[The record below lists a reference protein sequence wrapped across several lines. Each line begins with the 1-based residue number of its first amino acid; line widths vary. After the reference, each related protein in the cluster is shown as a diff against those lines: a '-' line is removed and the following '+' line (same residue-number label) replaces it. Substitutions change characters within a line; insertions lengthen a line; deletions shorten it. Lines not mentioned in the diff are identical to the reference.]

1 MSEESSR
8 IDELEARLDH
18 LVRTQIDFQTEVF
31 RIRDEIA
38 AIRGARQRSGS
49 APPEK
54 APRPVE
60 QPAPP
65 PASPRS
71 EPQRPKPPPRDSS
84 SIPPPT
90 FGYSPGQSARE
101 SAPGSVSAFERYVRD
116 YVDNAKGDLEK
127 FVGENLIAKIGVVVL
142 IIGVGIGV
150 KYSID
155 NNLISPLA
163 RVILGYAF
171 GFGLTGLAIRLKAR
185 YHNFSAALVS
195 GGMAIMYFVTYF
207 AYSAYALLPQSAAFA
222 LMALFTLFT
231 VTAALVYKRQVI
243 AHIGLVGAYAVPFL
257 LSDDTGNYLFLF
269 SYMSILNAGILIIS
283 IKRYWTAIFY
293 TASLFTW
300 AIFGGWLATRYAADV
315 HFELALTF
323 LSIFF
328 AVFYASKLAQA
339 KLYAEHDRRENL
351 IAALATAGV
360 FYIFAFAVEGMPVAE
375 AFRYWT
381 FFTVLAGVSAGV
393 LITSFW
399 FHGRFLMYVAMPF
412 VWLIFG
418 AWYFDRYDA
427 TEHFWLASI
436 FSAVFFAMFYSTVL
450 AQRLMSD
457 EFSIIE
463 KTGLFLTNSFLFYG
477 FGYLMIDGQDALRG
491 YLGLFTAAHA
501 AIHFGVAQGIS
512 RSRPG
517 AVDVVQIL
525 TILVLTFASI
535 AIPVQFNGNAVTMIW
550 AAEGALLFWF
560 ARTHRVRLFEF
571 FSYPVMLLAAGSMLI
586 DWLIVYAD
594 RTGLPSESNRVP
606 LANGDLVTALVVI
619 AAFAFVFFT
628 DRKTRDDGP
637 IPTGIAPYFGGL
649 VAATAAAVLYNAF
662 RIEISNYH
670 HLQSVELRAASGGDS
685 PQGLVDLEWLN
696 LVWQLNYS
704 MAFAAAMTA
713 VNVKYFRSKALAAV
727 NVPISLF
734 LLVLFTTAGMF
745 AFNELRESYLSS
757 GGGSMNIWIRYVSYA
772 AVGVLLYSLY
782 RYSREAFVAEFVPSK
797 VLRLGFEG
805 VLTLTILIAA
815 SGELINLM
823 GQFGIPDAT
832 KLGLSILW
840 GAYSLV
846 LVVIGIAWNK
856 KELRIGA
863 FGLLGVTLAK
873 LFLYDIADLETIP
886 KTILF
891 VTLGIILLVVSFL
904 YNKYKSA
911 IFGIGTER
919 AGE

>member
-1 MSEESSR
+1 MPEERSR
-8 IDELEARLDH
+8 IDELEARLER

-38 AIRGARQRSGS
+38 AIRSARQPSEA
-49 APPEK
+49 APPK
-54 APRPVE
+54 DTAGPGE
-60 QPAPP
+60 QSTPTSPQPEPP
-65 PASPRS
+65 
-71 EPQRPKPPPRDSS
+71 RPKPPPRESPN
-84 SIPPPT
+84 IPPPT

-101 SAPGSVSAFERYVRD
+101 SAPGSVSAFERYVKD

-163 RVILGYAF
+163 RVVLGYAF
-171 GFGLTGLAIRLKAR
+171 GFGLTGLAIRLKAK

-222 LMALFTLFT
+222 LMALFTVFT
-231 VTAALVYKRQVI
+231 VTAALVYRRQVI

-269 SYMSILNAGILIIS
+269 AYMSILNAGILVIS

-293 TASLFTW
+293 TASAFTW
-300 AIFGGWLATRYAADV
+300 TIFGGWLATRYAPDV
-315 HFELALTF
+315 HFELALSF

-339 KLYAEHDRRENL
+339 KLHAEHDRRENL
-351 IAALATAGV
+351 IATLGTACVFYVFALAL
-360 FYIFAFAVEGMPVAE
+360 EGMPVAE
-375 AFRYWT
+375 AFRYWA
-381 FFTVLAGVSAGV
+381 FFTVLAGISAGV

-399 FHGRFLMYVAMPF
+399 FHGRFVIYAVMPF
-412 VWLIFG
+412 GWLIFG
-418 AWYFDRYDA
+418 DWYFGRYDGS
-427 TEHFWLASI
+427 EHFWLAAI
-436 FSAVFFAMFYSTVL
+436 FSAVFFAMFYSTIL
-450 AQRLMSD
+450 AQRLASD
-457 EFSIIE
+457 QFSIVE

-477 FGYLMIDGQDALRG
+477 FGYSMIDGRDDLRD
-491 YLGLFTAAHA
+491 YLGLFTVAHA
-501 AIHFGVAQGIS
+501 GLHFLVARGIS
-512 RSRPG
+512 RARPG

-560 ARTHRVRLFEF
+560 GRTHLVRLIEF
-571 FSYPVMLLAAGSMLI
+571 FSYPVMLLAAASMLI
-586 DWLIVYAD
+586 DWFFIYAD

-606 LANGDLVTALVVI
+606 LANGDLVTAVVVA
-619 AAFAFVFFT
+619 AAFSFVFVT
-628 DRKTRDDGP
+628 DRNTRDDGP
-637 IPTGIAPYFGGL
+637 IPARFAPYFGAG
-649 VAATAAAVLYNAF
+649 VAAIAAAVLYNAF

-670 HLQSVELRAASGGDS
+670 HLQSVELRAATVGHS
-685 PQGLVDLEWLN
+685 PQGLVDIGWLN
-696 LVWQLNYS
+696 FVWQLDYT
-704 MAFAAAMTA
+704 MAFAAGMTA
-713 VNVKYFRSKALAAV
+713 ANVKYFRSKALAAV
-727 NVPISLF
+727 NAPISLF
-734 LLVLFTTAGMF
+734 LLLLFTTAGMV
-745 AFNELRESYLSS
+745 AFNELRESYSS
-757 GGGSMNIWIRYVSYA
+757 LGGGPINIWVRYVSYA
-772 AVGVLLYSLY
+772 AAGILLYSLY
-782 RYSREAFVAEFVPSK
+782 RYSREAFVDEFVPSEI
-797 VLRLGFEG
+797 LRLGFEG
-805 VLTLTILIAA
+805 VLALTILIAA

-823 GQFGIPDAT
+823 GQFGVPDAT
-832 KLGLSILW
+832 KLGLSIFW
-840 GAYSLV
+840 GAYALV
-846 LVVIGIAWNK
+846 LVVIGISFNK

-863 FGLLGVTLAK
+863 FGLLGLTLAK
-873 LFLYDIADLETIP
+873 LFLYDIADLDTIP

-904 YNKYKSA
+904 YNKYKTA

-919 AGE
+919 LGE

>member
-1 MSEESSR
+1 MPEERSR
-8 IDELEARLDH
+8 IDELEARLER
-18 LVRTQIDFQTEVF
+18 LVRTQIDFQAEVF

-38 AIRGARQRSGS
+38 AIRSARQPSEA
-49 APPEK
+49 APPK
-54 APRPVE
+54 DTAGPGE
-60 QPAPP
+60 QSTPTSPQPEPP
-65 PASPRS
+65 
-71 EPQRPKPPPRDSS
+71 RPKPPPRESPN
-84 SIPPPT
+84 IPPPT

-101 SAPGSVSAFERYVRD
+101 SAPGSVSAFERYVKD

-155 NNLISPLA
+155 NNLISPIA

-171 GFGLTGLAIRLKAR
+171 GFGLTGLAIKLKPK

-231 VTAALVYKRQVI
+231 VTAALVYRRQVI

-257 LSDDTGNYLFLF
+257 LSDDSGNYLFLF
-269 SYMSILNAGILIIS
+269 SYMSILNAGILVIS

-293 TASLFTW
+293 TASAFTW
-300 AIFGGWLATRYAADV
+300 AIFGGWLSTRYTADV
-315 HFELALTF
+315 HFELALSF

-328 AVFYASKLAQA
+328 VVFYASKLAQA
-339 KLYAEHDRRENL
+339 KLHAEHDKRENL
-351 IAALATAGV
+351 ISTIATVCV
-360 FYIFAFAVEGMPVAE
+360 FYIFALAVEGIPVAE
-375 AFRYWT
+375 AFRYWA

-399 FHGRFLMYVAMPF
+399 FHGRFVIYAVMPF

-418 AWYFDRYDA
+418 DWYIERYDGS
-427 TEHFWLASI
+427 EHFWLAAI

-450 AQRLMSD
+450 AQRLASD
-457 EFSIIE
+457 QFSIVE

-477 FGYLMIDGQDALRG
+477 FGYSMIDGQDDLRD

-501 AIHFGVAQGIS
+501 GLHFLVAQGIS

-560 ARTHRVRLFEF
+560 GRTHLVRLFEF
-571 FSYPVMLLAAGSMLI
+571 FSYPVMLLAAASMLI
-586 DWLIVYAD
+586 DWFFVYAD

-606 LANGDLVTALVVI
+606 LANGDLVTALVVA
-619 AAFAFVFFT
+619 AAFAFVFVT
-628 DRKTRDDGP
+628 YRNTRDDGP
-637 IPTGIAPYFGGL
+637 IPARFGPYFGGL
-649 VAATAAAVLYNAF
+649 VAAIAAAVLYNAF

-670 HLQSVELRAASGGDS
+670 HIQSVQLRAVSVGHF
-685 PQGLVDLEWLN
+685 PQGLVDLVRLN
-696 LVWQLNYS
+696 FVWQLNYT
-704 MAFAAAMTA
+704 MAFAAGMTA
-713 VNVKYFRSKALAAV
+713 ANVKYFRSKALAAI
-727 NVPISLF
+727 NAPISLF
-734 LLVLFTTAGMF
+734 LLLLFTTAGMF
-745 AFNELRESYLSS
+745 AFNELRESYISS
-757 GGGSMNIWIRYVSYA
+757 GGGPINIWIRYVSYTA
-772 AVGVLLYSLY
+772 AGVLLYSLY
-782 RYSREAFVAEFVPSK
+782 RYSREAFVAEYVPSE

-805 VLTLTILIAA
+805 VLTLTILIAV

-823 GQFGIPDAT
+823 GQFGVPDAT

-840 GAYSLV
+840 GAYALV

-873 LFLYDIADLETIP
+873 LFLYDIADLDTIP

-904 YNKYKSA
+904 YNKYKTA

-919 AGE
+919 LGE